1 MTTTSRRVDA
11 WGVGRI
17 SLTRDGGEYSLVR
30 SLARSLVCSSARQA
44 PNIDHSQ
51 DFVKRDLGE
60 WLVWLRTHVGFDGF
74 RLDFAKGF
82 HGA

>member
-1 MTTTSRRVDA
+1 MTTTSRRVN
-11 WGVGRI
+11 
-17 SLTRDGGEYSLVR
+17 GGEYSLVCSFVR
-30 SLARSLVCSSARQA
+30 SFVCSFVRSRVRQA

>member
-1 MTTTSRRVDA
+1 MTTTSRRVN
-11 WGVGRI
+11 
-17 SLTRDGGEYSLVR
+17 GGEYSLVCSFVR
-30 SLARSLVCSSARQA
+30 LFVCSFVCSRVRQA

>member
-1 MTTTSRRVDA
+1 MTTTSRRVNGA
-11 WGVGRI
+11 NTH
-17 SLTRDGGEYSLVR
+17 SFVR
-30 SLARSLVCSSARQA
+30 SFVRSFDCSRVRQA

>member
-1 MTTTSRRVDA
+1 MGANTHSF
-11 WGVGRI
+11 
-17 SLTRDGGEYSLVR
+17 VR
-30 SLARSLVCSSARQA
+30 SFVCSRVRQA

-60 WLVWLRTHVGFDGF
+60 WLVWLRTHVGVDGF